1 MLALPGFIEAHRF
14 DPAPTQD
21 DRVVHTVQYVLSDQ
35 QALDQYL
42 EEHAERMRAPGLAL
56 FGDDLRST
64 RQVRAMETR
73 SETTTANCLNCGVE
87 ISGQYCWNCG
97 QRSNTRLISLFE
109 LIRDA
114 FGDMFELDSRL
125 WRTLIPLA
133 IRPGYLTAEYLR
145 GRRARYMPPF
155 RMYLVMSF
163 IFFLLTTAFTE
174 SSAIDESVND
184 EVRITGLSINGDG
197 VNLRVGD
204 GDDDDDDSQDTAGE
218 AGLTND
224 NALPGDQDA
233 SADDEDDIPCEA
245 DFDEIGMPW
254 LNRYITERR
263 AEAICD
269 HIKDDNGQRFTE
281 RFTQNLAV
289 GALALLPLL
298 AMLLK
303 FLYPLSRRYYVE
315 HLLMLVHYH
324 SFLFFAASILFSYNS
339 LLSLTAAPSWL
350 YIIPNL
356 LIGLYIPIYLYK
368 ALRNVYQQGR
378 LITLFKYVLLFAGY
392 LTAVVIIIVT
402 MVLYIFATY

>member
-14 DPAPTQD
+14 DPSPTQD

-35 QALDQYL
+35 QALDRYL
-42 EEHAERMRAPGLAL
+42 EEHAERMRAPGVAL
-56 FGDDLRST
+56 FGEDLRSS

-73 SETTTANCLNCGVE
+73 SETSATSCLNCGVE

-125 WRTLIPLA
+125 WRTMIPLA

-174 SSAIDESVND
+174 SSAIDESVDD
-184 EVRITGLSINGDG
+184 EVRITGLSIGADG

-204 GDDDDDDSQDTAGE
+204 GDPEPEDDATLD
-218 AGLTND
+218 ND
-224 NALPGDQDA
+224 NELPTDADALA
-233 SADDEDDIPCEA
+233 EAEEEIPCEA

-339 LLSLTAAPSWL
+339 LLSLTTAPSWL
-350 YIIPNL
+350 YLIPNL

-378 LITLFKYVLLFAGY
+378 VITLFKYVLLFAGY